1 MIVSFYTNNYMELDN
16 SDIVLIDYLYRYEVI
31 DDNIKL
37 TYWELKNEIYKFIII
52 QGKRFE
58 KIELEAMQRKIKE
71 FYKLFPNFDFKSIYD
86 NDNSI
91 MYITYL
97 SHMKEKIKMI

>member
-1 MIVSFYTNNYMELDN
+1 MELDN
-16 SDIVLIDYLYRYEVI
+16 CDIVLIDYLYRYEVI

-37 TYWELKNEIYKFIII
+37 TYWELKNEIYKFNII

-71 FYKLFPNFDFKSIYD
+71 FYKLFPKFDFKSIYD
-86 NDNSI
+86 NDNPI

-97 SHMKEKIKMI
+97 SHMNEKLK